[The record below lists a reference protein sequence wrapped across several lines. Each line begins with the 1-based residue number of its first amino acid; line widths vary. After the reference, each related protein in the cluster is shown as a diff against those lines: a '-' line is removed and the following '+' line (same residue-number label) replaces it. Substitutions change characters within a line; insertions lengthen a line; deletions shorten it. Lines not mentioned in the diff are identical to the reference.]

1 MRGGARIA
9 WGLAAALAF
18 STHLLAAQPLG
29 ARERGED
36 FDAMWKAVD
45 ARYAYFDAAS
55 REAWRRARTRWR
67 PRAVRAESREAF
79 VAALEGALTELRDDH
94 VELSERSEHSPRR
107 VPYEIDVWAAW
118 RDGSARIEAVRTF
131 GDADV
136 AGLHP
141 GEAVTR
147 VGDVPIAQAVRERLR
162 GGTSDARARDWAL
175 RQAMAGPRLGALRV
189 ETTERASRAT
199 HTIEH
204 GAGKR
209 ANGPPIVEH
218 RIGERR
224 DLGYVRVRLGDDD
237 PIGPPFERALSR
249 LADTRALILDL
260 RDPPAPA
267 AREATLEILRHF
279 VEGESAWEVRKPRG
293 GGAFTDRIAGSGVRY
308 RAPVVVLVDR
318 WTGGEAEALA
328 AGLVAVCGARIVGT
342 ATAGLRGELVEA
354 RLPHSGI
361 MARFAGE
368 KTLLLDGQARE
379 SLRPAIAVDLSAP
392 KGGPGDPILY
402 EALKLLEKTRDRP

>member
-9 WGLAAALAF
+9 RCLLAALAL
-18 STHLLAAQPLG
+18 SANLAVAQPLG

-45 ARYAYFDAAS
+45 ARYAYFDAATRDS
-55 REAWRRARTRWR
+55 WRRARATWR
-67 PRAVRAESREAF
+67 PRAARAESRGAF
-79 VAALEGALTELRDDH
+79 VAALEGALAELRDDH
-94 VELSERSEHSPRR
+94 AELSERSERSPRR

-141 GEAVTR
+141 GEVVTR
-147 VGDVPIAQAVRERLR
+147 VDGVPIAQAVRERLR

-175 RQAMAGPRLGALRV
+175 RQVMAGPRVGALRV
-189 ETTERASRAT
+189 ETSERAGHAT
-199 HTIEH
+199 HNIEH

-249 LADTRALILDL
+249 LADTRALIVDL

-267 AREATLEILRHF
+267 SREATLEVLRHF
-279 VEGESAWEVRKPRG
+279 VEGESVWQVRRPRS
-293 GGAFTDRIAGSGVRY
+293 GAAIADRIAGSGVRY

-342 ATAGLRGELVEA
+342 ATAGLRGELTEV

-361 MARFAGE
+361 VARFAAE
-368 KTLLLDGQARE
+368 KTLLVDGQPRE
-379 SLRPAIAVDLSAP
+379 ALRPAIAVDLAAP

-402 EALKLLEKTRDRP
+402 EALKLLEKN